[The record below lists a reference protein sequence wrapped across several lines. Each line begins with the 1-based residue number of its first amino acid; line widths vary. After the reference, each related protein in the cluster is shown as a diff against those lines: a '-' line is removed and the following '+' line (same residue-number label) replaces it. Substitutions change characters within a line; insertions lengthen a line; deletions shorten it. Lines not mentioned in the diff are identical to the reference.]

1 MTDSADP
8 QPRRHFLG
16 ALGAALAAPALA
28 QQRSSRMPDMVDAQP
43 PELILHHGRFT
54 TLDRANPTATA
65 VAIRGGRF
73 THVGRDADVLPLKRD
88 GTRVIDLQGRAVL
101 PGLIDN
107 HLHII
112 RGGLNFNLELR
123 WDGVRSLADA
133 MAMLRRQVAIT
144 PAPQWV
150 RVVGGFT
157 EHQFVEKRLPTIA
170 ELNAVAPDTPVFL
183 LHLYDR
189 ALLNGAALRAVGY
202 TKDTPAPP
210 GGEIVRDAAGNPTG
224 LLLAKPNASIL
235 YATLAKGPKLPFEY
249 QINSTRHFM
258 RELNRLGVT
267 GAIDAG
273 GGFQNFPEDYQVIQ
287 QLADAGQL
295 TIRLAYNLFTQ
306 KPKQEKQDFLNWT
319 ATSRYKQGDD
329 YFRHNGAGEMLVFS
343 AADFEDFRQPRPD
356 MAPEMEGEL
365 EEVVRVL
372 VQNRWPWRL
381 HATYDETIE
390 RALDVFE
397 KVNRD
402 TPLAGLNWFFDHC
415 ETISEKSIDRIA
427 ALGGGIA
434 VQHRM
439 AYQGEYFVE
448 RYGAGA
454 AEATPPVKRMLEKG
468 VKVSAGTDATRVAS
482 YNPWVSL
489 SWLVT
494 GRTVGGLQLYPQRN
508 CLDREAALRMWTE
521 NVTWFSNEVGKKG
534 RIEAG
539 QLADLVVPDRDFFA
553 CPESEIADT
562 TALLTMVGGK
572 VVYAAGPFQAHDDG
586 APPPAMP
593 DWSPVRRFGGYAG
606 WGDTEGKPMQAAM
619 RRLAADCACANDCNV
634 HGHQHATAWSSQ
646 LPISDLKSFWGA
658 LGCACWAV

>member
-1 MTDSADP
+1 MLDTQA
-8 QPRRHFLG
+8 
-16 ALGAALAAPALA
+16 
-28 QQRSSRMPDMVDAQP
+28 

-54 TLDRANPTATA
+54 TLDRANPVASA
-65 VAIRGGRF
+65 VAIRSGRF
-73 THVGRDADVLPLKRD
+73 THVGRDEDILPLARA
-88 GTRVIDLQGRAVL
+88 GTRVIDLQGRPVL

-112 RGGLNFNLELR
+112 RGGLSFNLELR
-123 WDGVRSLADA
+123 WDGVKSLADA
-133 MAMLRRQVAIT
+133 MGMLKRQVAIT

-189 ALLNGAALRAVGY
+189 ALLNAAALRAVGY

-210 GGEIVRDAAGNPTG
+210 GGEIMRDSAGNPTG

-235 YATLAKGPKLPFEY
+235 YATLAKGPKLPYEY
-249 QINSTRHFM
+249 QLNSTRHFM

-273 GGFQNFPEDYQVIQ
+273 GGSQNYPDDYKVIQ
-287 QLADAGQL
+287 ELADAGQL

-306 KPKQEKQDFLNWT
+306 KPKQEKADFLSWT
-319 ATSRYKQGDD
+319 ASSQYKQGND
-329 YFRHNGAGEMLVFS
+329 YFRHNGAGEMLVYS
-343 AADFEDFRQPRPD
+343 AADFEDFREPRPE
-356 MAPEMEGEL
+356 MPQEMEGDL

-372 VQNRWPWRL
+372 AQNRWPWRM
-381 HATYDETIE
+381 HATYDETVT

-454 AEATPPVKRMLEKG
+454 AQATPPVKRMLEKG

-494 GRTVGGLQLYPQRN
+494 GKTVGGMQLYPQRN
-508 CLDREAALRMWTE
+508 CLDRDAALRMWTE
-521 NVTWFSNEVGKKG
+521 NVTWFSNEIGKKG
-534 RIEAG
+534 RVEVG
-539 QLADLVVPDRDFFA
+539 QFADLVVPDRDFFA

-572 VVYAAGPFQAHDDG
+572 VVYGAGDFAAFDEG

-606 WGDTEGKPMQAAM
+606 WGEQGAPMQAVM
-619 RRLAADCACANDCNV
+619 RQAAAACACANDCNV

-646 LPISDLKSFWGA
+646 LPISDLKGFWGA